1 MNLGKMEMNRKWAW
15 ESSQGIVKVNLFF
28 FYSKE
33 DEITKWRK
41 SFLRKRT
48 QAKARIVR
56 YYKTHLQDE
65 NEQRKTNKE
74 NDFIFVGPPAMTV
87 NNAAKVFSDGWR
99 VINDMFM
106 MSCLWW

>member
-1 MNLGKMEMNRKWAW
+1 MNLEKMEMNRKWAW

-28 FYSKE
+28 VFYSKE

-74 NDFIFVGPPAMTV
+74 NMKRRIQQ
-87 NNAAKVFSDGWR
+87 NEHNLL
-99 VINDMFM
+99 INEKGYN
-106 MSCLWW
+106 